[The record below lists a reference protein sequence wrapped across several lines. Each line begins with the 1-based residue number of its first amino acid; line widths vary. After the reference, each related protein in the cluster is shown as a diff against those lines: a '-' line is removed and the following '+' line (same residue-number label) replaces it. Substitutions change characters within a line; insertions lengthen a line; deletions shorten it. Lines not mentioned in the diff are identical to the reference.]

1 MPDKN
6 INEYASD
13 IIKLVRDMTASENDK
28 SESLKIDRLIQF
40 IEDKDIEIEDWIFN
54 NFQF

>member
-1 MPDKN
+1 MKDEI

-28 SESLKIDRLIQF
+28 SETVKIDRLIQF
-40 IEDKDIEIEDWIFN
+40 IEDRDIEIED
-54 NFQF
+54 

>member
-1 MPDKN
+1 LPDKN

-40 IEDKDIEIEDWIFN
+40 IEDKDIEIED
-54 NFQF
+54 

>member
-1 MPDKN
+1 LPDKN